1 METFLVVFTHSLH
14 VVPGEFILGVGD
26 KETGLAYSSVTNNN
40 TLKYAQSAHHITK
53 SSLTFISFIFP
64 SLVERR
70 IKYPVMEVRTV
81 SGDTG
86 HSSDY
91 WLARIVLRIMILT
104 QLTLL

>member
-53 SSLTFISFIFP
+53 SSPTFISFIFP

-70 IKYPVMEVRTV
+70 IKYPVMEVRPV
-81 SGDTG
+81 SGHRG
-86 HSSDY
+86 H
-91 WLARIVLRIMILT
+91 WT
-104 QLTLL
+104 QLRLLAC